1 MVVKTMEMAQP
12 MAPKKDYMCE
22 VRERG
27 CGLLMGSIS
36 SSGSEKVDLRRT
48 WDCEGSVEVGN
59 DCGGGGACLPAVHV
73 GKESGIHGDGF
84 GMRM

>member
-59 DCGGGGACLPAVHV
+59 DCGGRRSLLT
-73 GKESGIHGDGF
+73 SGPCWQGVRDPW
-84 GMRM
+84 